1 MTSAGTP
8 PFDDELD
15 PGDPAAGVATPLGD
29 WEDGESDGSAATLGA
44 RPLAGTSPDGHAA
57 QEFALVH
64 AARRGEEWAVEA
76 LYRTHYDTIYKYVL
90 YRVGSPNAAEDVV
103 SKVFLGMVRSLPR
116 FEWQGR
122 PFVAWLYGIAQKQ
135 VAHHFRAEAAS
146 PLAVELA
153 AAESMAADTL
163 GPEATVED
171 RERRVRLSR
180 ALRMLPES
188 QREVVLL
195 RHVLQFSLAETA
207 AATGRSEGAVKQLQ
221 LRGLATLKEVL
232 GRP

>member
-1 MTSAGTP
+1 MRTAADASA
-8 PFDDELD
+8 
-15 PGDPAAGVATPLGD
+15 
-29 WEDGESDGSAATLGA
+29 DGQ
-44 RPLAGTSPDGHAA
+44 AA
-57 QEFALVH
+57 QESALVD

-90 YRVGSPNAAEDVV
+90 YRVGSLNAAEDVV
-103 SKVFLGMVRSLPR
+103 SRVFLGMVRGLPR

-135 VAHHFRAEAAS
+135 VAHHFRAEATS

-153 AAESMAADTL
+153 AAENMVADTL
-163 GPEATVED
+163 GPDASVMD
-171 RERRVRLSR
+171 RERRVRLSQ
-180 ALRMLPES
+180 ALRMLPDS

-207 AATGRSEGAVKQLQ
+207 AATGRSEGAIKQLQ
-221 LRGLATLKEVL
+221 LRGLATLKDVL